1 MDLPLEFWRRF
12 PRRERLGHLPPL
24 RERGKSKRFREHR
37 GFAGK
42 RCNGTTDRAHLRRHC
57 SRGGPARLARLAS
70 APAPYPGGQSR
81 SCSVVNRAGGGPVR
95 CVCLGPNQDRNPGPI
110 FRRRRSGGTRFR
122 GGYIEE
128 PDYAEAIRQVASGG
142 DAASRKT
149 PPKSTLAILTPCA
162 SCRLTIF
169 PGLARHICALCKPGC
184 ERAAGRQRRKSRI

>member
-12 PRRERLGHLPPL
+12 PRREGLGHLPPL
-24 RERGKSKRFREHR
+24 YKRGKSKRFREHR

-70 APAPYPGGQSR
+70 APAPYPGGQGR
-81 SCSVVNRAGGGPVR
+81 SCSVVNRAGGCPVR

-110 FRRRRSGGTRFR
+110 FRRRRSGGTRFW

-128 PDYAEAIRQVASGG
+128 PDYAEPTRKAQKPKAKKTAPAVRKAVAQSKIQESAPPVQ
-142 DAASRKT
+142 AAVEPAPT
-149 PPKSTLAILTPCA
+149 
-162 SCRLTIF
+162 
-169 PGLARHICALCKPGC
+169 
-184 ERAAGRQRRKSRI
+184 